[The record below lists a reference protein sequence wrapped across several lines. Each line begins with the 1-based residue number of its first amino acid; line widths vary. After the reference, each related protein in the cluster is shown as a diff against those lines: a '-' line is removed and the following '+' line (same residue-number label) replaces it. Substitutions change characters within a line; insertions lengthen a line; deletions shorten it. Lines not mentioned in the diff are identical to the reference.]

1 MQAAMKFQQFDINGD
16 GELSAGELVSLATN
30 MQETLCM
37 SVPGLYLLPP
47 KKKYTIEYIKNAMM
61 AFNDARNDQHK
72 TKNVKRMSS
81 TEGSNHVRTATQ
93 EMTYLQFDRREFMTW
108 FSKEHNAYRDVV
120 GDGKPQGWIM
130 RKLML
135 DEVVSYFAAEEKT
148 ETKKSELNGDDGG
161 DDETKNVSEKEVEID
176 INGPAGYNVIN
187 GICRG

>member
-1 MQAAMKFQQFDINGD
+1 
-16 GELSAGELVSLATN
+16 
-30 MQETLCM
+30 
-37 SVPGLYLLPP
+37 
-47 KKKYTIEYIKNAMM
+47 
-61 AFNDARNDQHK
+61 
-72 TKNVKRMSS
+72 
-81 TEGSNHVRTATQ
+81 
-93 EMTYLQFDRREFMTW
+93 MTW

-148 ETKKSELNGDDGG
+148 VTKKSELNGDGGG
-161 DDETKNVSEKEVEID
+161 DDETKSVSEKEVEID